1 MTTNQGESQTC
12 TVHALTKAA
21 RQSLAEQN
29 RVIDL
34 NNCLASLLKDP
45 SVDEEEGNFPDEFH
59 GAKISSVDQER
70 LKWPGSVELSV
81 KSLLPGGTGEQKYLH
96 IQGHQ
101 AGFGVQ

>member
-1 MTTNQGESQTC
+1 MVLESVGVRWNLGWSPVLEELTTDQGKSQTC
-12 TVHALTKAA
+12 TIHALTKAA

-59 GAKISSVDQER
+59 GAKITSVDEER
-70 LKWPGSVELSV
+70 LKWPLARVS
-81 KSLLPGGTGEQKYLH
+81 
-96 IQGHQ
+96 
-101 AGFGVQ
+101 